1 MKIALVASTYLPR
14 PGGLERHVDR
24 LARGLAARGAHVEVL
39 TQHPGRRLP
48 GLSEIDGVMVRRFA
62 APIGNGHGALS
73 PALCEH
79 LRRTAAS
86 FDLVHVHTVHA
97 PLVLAVVRT
106 RPRRLVFT
114 PHAPMQRLLR
124 WPYTRV
130 IGAVLHHALRTAP
143 TSSAEADL
151 IRRRFPRAAAR
162 VHVVP
167 TGVDGAAILAAQPLA
182 DRGDN
187 TVLAVGRLERHKR
200 VDRTIAAMAGV
211 PSGFRLAV
219 VGAGPAR
226 HALQAHAADLRVSA
240 RVDFIGAVPDEV
252 LYRWL
257 RTARVVVS
265 VAEQEASGAPVMEAL
280 SAGAPVVAS
289 DTPVH
294 REAAS
299 LVPGAPVLFVP
310 GETSPLRIADAICEA
325 RRMRTPSSAAGA
337 IPSWDAVVDGTCV
350 LYEDLLAD
358 RTRRRGS
365 SQNGAAPQHV
375 ATNGHGA
382 SVALKG

>member
-1 MKIALVASTYLPR
+1 MKIALVASTYVPR

-24 LARGLAARGAHVEVL
+24 LARGLAARGAQVEVL
-39 TQHPGRRLP
+39 TQHPGHRLP
-48 GLSEIDGVMVRRFA
+48 WLSEVEGVVVRRFP

-73 PALCEH
+73 PALREH

-86 FDLVHVHTVHA
+86 FDLVHVHTAHA
-97 PLVLAVVRT
+97 PLGLAVART

-130 IGAVLHHALRTAP
+130 TGAVIHHALRTAP
-143 TSSAEADL
+143 TSTAEGDL

-167 TGVDGAAILAAQPLA
+167 TGVDGAAILAARPLP
-182 DRGDN
+182 DRGDD

-200 VDRTIAAMAGV
+200 FDRTIAAMAGV
-211 PSGFRLAV
+211 PPALRLTV

-226 HALQAHAADLRVSA
+226 RGLEARAADLLVSS
-240 RVDFIGAVPDEV
+240 RIDFIGPVPDDV

-257 RTARVVVS
+257 RTARVLVS
-265 VAEQEASGAPVMEAL
+265 VAEQDASGVPVMEAL
-280 SAGAPVVAS
+280 SAGVSVVAS

-299 LVPGAPVLFVP
+299 WVPGAPVLLVP
-310 GETSPLRIADAICEA
+310 GEASPLRIADAICEA
-325 RRMRTPSSAAGA
+325 RLMRAPSAAA
-337 IPSWDAVVDGTCV
+337 FIPSWEAVVDSSCA
-350 LYEDLLAD
+350 LYEELLSD
-358 RTRRRGS
+358 GGRQRVS
-365 SQNGAAPQHV
+365 SQNGAAPGHAAGNGRGPAV
-375 ATNGHGA
+375 A
-382 SVALKG
+382 VKE